1 MAAADYVN
9 SMRTSAHNYQPAGD
23 EGRLPSAPGTSHIT
37 SRKLQEMEAQQDVA
51 RHYNLPSAYPDEWPA
66 ELDLSDESRDEAGPS
81 TQDTAAQAKWRYSGL
96 YGDRR
101 KSTIIASASTQQD
114 EPDPL
119 GGPQSVMELLKQRGL
134 PVDEDARLRSRFV
147 LSSTSFSPA
156 LFLTHTRPTASA
168 QSLLQGLNYLT
179 DSIDQESASLKAL
192 VESNFEKFVR
202 IKATIDNVYEEMRDD
217 GTQND
222 NGLHRSLSQNA
233 RQIGPNS
240 AGVRK
245 NALTEAN
252 EYGFKGINAP
262 FTEASEMAEE
272 LWGEALNGRQR
283 EEGLKQV
290 LDAVEKQRGIYEIGT
305 DLQKSI
311 KQRDYDAIIE
321 QYTLARRYANDAKL
335 LVDRATS
342 TQRSLT
348 EDQVHTILVTGRMW
362 MDVEKQI
369 QAFKRDLWRRLSNAQ
384 STKQLLSANGQ
395 DGEYMDLIAILLELG
410 VDDNPVWVWLLSR
423 YDYLKTRIASFCERG
438 RAEIEIL
445 RRRLASREKPSPQS
459 VASYLRIPIREA
471 ARNYSDPLDTEQ
483 ILEFWECV
491 HTFLRKLI
499 SVQGGLL
506 GDVIE
511 FWDTAQ
517 SFINGSKQKLLPTG
531 FEGESRKH
539 HRLSTDSINGL
550 KDGIIE
556 LVNRI
561 QVNIVSLFADAPPDD
576 LSFLSAPSATSPMG
590 TLTPTGSRFN
600 LDPKDIPPPLPK
612 TGEVWAEFAFW
623 PPHANSLSGVHYL
636 GQFLILI
643 GTAASEM
650 ADLSPISGGSA
661 TYDQLKLLV
670 SGTRE
675 RCVRAT
681 CAAWNSDAEHCK
693 YLEDWTRDL
702 ERKALTKM
710 PGHFMAF
717 ESAILTGMQKILY
730 ISEAMTKP
738 GSVDVVTP
746 PPTKLLQMVRSQFV
760 TSVYKALS
768 GLVENAERPVNV
780 EGEDEWVL
788 IGPSFSGTGSDVPSS
803 VSVYGGIDS
812 KNRNVRILL
821 TLSNLRALRAE
832 HVPQLITS
840 FESAFAVKLTDESKT
855 IQDVLGQIDTRLFQ
869 SYTRSVV
876 DTLHTMIL
884 NGISSAD
891 WVPSTSRP
899 DELRPYVYTTM
910 LTLVMVHTE
919 VSTTL
924 PGASS
929 STSTMSPASPSH
941 PLTHAILA
949 ELLTQISKSLLEGFM
964 SRPKYSLPALMQA
977 TLDTEFI
984 AQTMSQYATEAA
996 GQVQSQ
1002 IYLELDR
1009 RTNNEARAKLQ
1020 AELGEMRGVLKR
1032 LRERTRGEFACFK
1045 KVRSVSSK

>member
-1 MAAADYVN
+1 MAAADY
-9 SMRTSAHNYQPAGD
+9 TSAHNYQPAGD

-290 LDAVEKQRGIYEIGT
+290 LEAVEKQRGIYEIGT

-511 FWDTAQ
+511 FWDTR
-517 SFINGSKQKLLPTG
+517 SHLLTG
-531 FEGESRKH
+531 PYGY
-539 HRLSTDSINGL
+539 LNTLPGL
-550 KDGIIE
+550 
-556 LVNRI
+556 
-561 QVNIVSLFADAPPDD
+561 D
-576 LSFLSAPSATSPMG
+576 L
-590 TLTPTGSRFN
+590 TLTRKIF
-600 LDPKDIPPPLPK
+600 PPPLPK

-1045 KVRSVSSK
+1045 KADLEPRNEICTKYPDAFLFNGDS